1 MYYTGLKVGVIYQH
15 AQWAQRWRNEFVTKY
30 IEAISRSTSNVI
42 TLMDDT
48 TIRFIRY
55 GAFACGTRFDKIF
68 VEPGI
73 DIDGLESYISPMYQP
88 YALIDDGG
96 QDERAIQSNS

>member
-1 MYYTGLKVGVIYQH
+1 MYYSGLKVGVIYQH

-30 IEAISRSTSNVI
+30 IKAISRSTSNVI

-48 TIRFIRY
+48 TICFIKY
-55 GAFACGTRFDKIF
+55 GGFSYGERFDKMF

-73 DIDGLESYISPMYQP
+73 DIDEIQRFLVLTCQP
-88 YALIDDGG
+88 YVLVDDGG
-96 QDERAIQSNS
+96 QDEGAIQSNS